1 MEYSEFFDYCF
12 KTLIGLGIVVVTSYF
27 KSSKDSLK
35 EMEKSIVALNVNIS
49 TLIANDKNKSEE
61 LERQRMDIRDLKDAV
76 VELKMK
82 VAVGERT

>member
-12 KTLIGLGIVVVTSYF
+12 KTLLGLGVVVFTSYL

-35 EMEKSIVALNVNIS
+35 EMEKSIVTLNGNIS

-61 LERQRMDIRDLKDAV
+61 LERQRMDIRDIKADV
-76 VELKMK
+76 IELKMR
-82 VAVGERT
+82 VASGDRT